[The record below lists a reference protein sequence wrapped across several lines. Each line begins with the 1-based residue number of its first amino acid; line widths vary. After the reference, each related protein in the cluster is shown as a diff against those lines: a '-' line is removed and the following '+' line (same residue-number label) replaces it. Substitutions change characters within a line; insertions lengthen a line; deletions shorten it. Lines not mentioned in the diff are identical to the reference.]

1 MGVVAKLASS
11 APRLWSMYRKSPT
24 QSSLHG
30 RIGLPGHPTM
40 PAAGRWRPA
49 AASVR
54 MCARA
59 GPDRPRAAASGPLKA
74 HLARPRRV
82 WWRAQPTGTIS
93 HRSRRAALLPR
104 PCSELS
110 ADKNTVARAVEDL
123 SDPIMRARGAASSRR
138 ASKNPYVDRWASSRP
153 SRMRAPQGLAACSQP
168 PGHDPSAHAFGPRF
182 AGGSCA
188 AAPPP
193 PRQAAHGAAHEW
205 PPTVVEHPAAH
216 GPGGRQGGRV
226 AAPYTA
232 PTRRRT
238 GPGPRTHALD
248 RPWVSTA

>member
-1 MGVVAKLASS
+1 MCVVAILASP
-11 APRLWSMYRKSPT
+11 APRLWSMYRKSPA

-40 PAAGRWRPA
+40 PAAGRGRPA
-49 AASVR
+49 AASAR

-59 GPDRPRAAASGPLKA
+59 EPDRPLAAASGPFKA

-82 WWRAQPTGTIS
+82 WWRAPPTSTTS
-93 HRSRRAALLPR
+93 NCSERAALLPR

-110 ADKNTVARAVEDL
+110 TDKNTVARAVADL
-123 SDPIMRARGAASSRR
+123 TDPIMRARGATSSRR
-138 ASKNPYVDRWASSRP
+138 ASKIPRVDRWGRSRP

-168 PGHDPSAHAFGPRF
+168 SGRAPSAHAFGPRF
-182 AGGSCA
+182 AGGSGA

-193 PRQAAHGAAHEW
+193 PPQAAHGAAREW
-205 PPTVVEHPAAH
+205 PPTVAEHPAAH

-238 GPGPRTHALD
+238 GPGPRTHALL
-248 RPWVSTA
+248 